1 MKRYPLLYFLLFAI
15 PSALRFTSQNS
26 PLGLFC
32 LFILLL
38 AFCQPE
44 PRNAVPADETHIYS
58 GTFRAIQDPFIEV
71 AGERYK
77 NEFGEAPIQ
86 ITAEVQ
92 NENLVFTIYDVNLFV
107 NHADCFELNGSEF
120 LDERPIFAASKINS
134 L

>member
-1 MKRYPLLYFLLFAI
+1 MQTIFPLPYSLLFVFLLF
-15 PSALRFTSQNS
+15 SS
-26 PLGLFC
+26 
-32 LFILLL
+32 
-38 AFCQPE
+38 CQPE
-44 PRNAVPADETHIYS
+44 PRNLVPSDEAHIYS

-92 NENLVFTIYDVNLFV
+92 NENLVFTIYD
-107 NHADCFELNGSEF
+107 
-120 LDERPIFAASKINS
+120 ERPIFAASKINS